1 MLNKIFFILFFLLPT
16 LAIAQSPEQISEE
29 LEDELNTG
37 SDIFSDFNED
47 LEASQVLEDERFYRY
62 GRFFSVNL
70 GAGFT
75 TFTGNRG
82 IAYDD
87 NNPTFHLSTN
97 YFMDFQQAVI
107 IGVEFSKHTM
117 IIDTL
122 TNQYQTKNLGAVET
136 DFTRLF
142 VGYKYYV
149 DTTDLGTAI
158 TYSNPYF
165 VGRLEYWYQTNKFID
180 RQEFQKQKGGGLGSG
195 VGVGLE
201 FPVELKK
208 SYVSVELLYHV
219 VNFFDK
225 NTQDYR
231 RIEIDNQATPT
242 VNERALSTYGYEDL
256 TGNVLSLMITYNF
269 TW

>member
-1 MLNKIFFILFFLLPT
+1 MLNRIFLILFLFAPLT
-16 LAIAQSPEQISEE
+16 AWSQSPEQIESE
-29 LEDELNTG
+29 LEDELQTG

-70 GAGFT
+70 GGGFT

-82 IAYDD
+82 NAYDD
-87 NNPTFHLSTN
+87 NHPTFHLSTN
-97 YFMDFQQAVI
+97 YFMDFQQAI
-107 IGVEFSKHTM
+107 MIGVEYSKHTM
-117 IIDTL
+117 VLDTR
-122 TNQYQTKNLGAVET
+122 TNKFRTQNVGAVQT
-136 DFTRLF
+136 DMTRVF
-142 VGYKYYV
+142 VGYKYYI

-165 VGRLEYWYQTNKFID
+165 IGRLEYWYQTNKFID
-180 RQEFQKQKGGGLGSG
+180 RPEFEKDKGGGLGSG
-195 VGVGLE
+195 IGAGLE

-208 SYVSVELLYHV
+208 SYVGIEFLYHV

-225 NTQDYR
+225 YTQDYR
-231 RIEIDNQATPT
+231 KVDIPG
-242 VNERALSTYGYEDL
+242 STFGYEDL
-256 TGNVLSLMITYNF
+256 TGNVLSIMITYNF